1 MLAIEHSCL
10 LLNTEFH
17 VSNKYYVSFSSN
29 NFHFSFYASLVFVV
43 QDSVEGVVAVATYF
57 PFSRLI
63 VSVPALAMYQL
74 LTFIRVWIIHGE
86 FYQINKQ
93 T

>member
-1 MLAIEHSCL
+1 M
-10 LLNTEFH
+10 
-17 VSNKYYVSFSSN
+17 
-29 NFHFSFYASLVFVV
+29 FVV

-63 VSVPALAMYQL
+63 VSMPALAMHQL
-74 LTFIRVWIIHGE
+74 LTSIRVWIIHGE